1 MSSLSK
7 GEILERLS
15 SGATMRGSN
24 LVRTDLS
31 SMQLAQIDLAEANL
45 RMADLSSADLREARL
60 NSSSLSGAT
69 LIDANLTGASLVESS
84 LIGAILNGADLSRA
98 DLSGADLTGANLR
111 GCDLQG
117 AFLVGTFLNETDL
130 TGADL
135 SNAFVRMAQMTGAD
149 LSGARLEMVD
159 LSNTDL
165 SGARL
170 DSCCLAGANLSGANL
185 TAVTLSCSDLRGANL
200 SGADLSGCNLTGARL
215 RDVKFDGI
223 KLDDAWA
230 DWVNLARDEIHEDRA
245 SLEEV
250 FVGIIGKP
258 LVQLLVQGRVG
269 DDVCALILAHLC
281 RFQVT
286 HPNHSDVRL
295 RGIHQGI
302 GASAIYLEAE
312 HELSLAA
319 YLFEF
324 ADIIGTGSV
333 ELFERLATVVAENE
347 DPGLVPGHLP
357 PANRSS
363 LSGFVSQS
371 SVAVPGGIAHVG
383 GEVVSSLEALQRTPF
398 WTSEK
403 ALVVLT
409 ANRRLWLE
417 SCSQPDLTLR
427 PPHGATI
434 GIDLVRGQF
443 VTDELRRGDSSS

>member
-1 MSSLSK
+1 MPNLSK
-7 GEILERLS
+7 VEILERVS
-15 SGATMRGSN
+15 SGVSLRGAN

-31 SMQLAQIDLAEANL
+31 SMQLAQTDLVEANL
-45 RMADLSSADLREARL
+45 RMADLRGADLREARL
-60 NSSSLSGAT
+60 NNSSLSGAT
-69 LIDANLTGASLVESS
+69 LTDANLTGASLVECS
-84 LIGAILNGADLSRA
+84 LIGANLVGSDLSRA
-98 DLSGADLTGANLR
+98 DLSGADLTGANLE
-111 GCDLQG
+111 GSDLQG
-117 AFLVGTFLNETDL
+117 AFMVGAFLNETDL

-135 SNAFVRMAQMTGAD
+135 SNAFIRMAQMSGAN
-149 LSGARLEMVD
+149 LSGARLEAVD

-165 SGARL
+165 SAARM
-170 DSCCLAGANLSGANL
+170 DSCYLVGANLSGANL
-185 TAVTLSCSDLRGANL
+185 TAVTLSCADLRGADL
-200 SGADLSGCNLTGARL
+200 SGANLSGCNLTGARL
-215 RDVKFDGI
+215 RGVRFEGVR
-223 KLDDAWA
+223 LDDAWA

-258 LVQLLVQGRVG
+258 LAQILVQGRVG

-286 HPNHSDVRL
+286 HPSHSDVRL

-302 GASAIYLEAE
+302 GASALYLEAE

-319 YLFEF
+319 YLFDF

-333 ELFERLATVVAENE
+333 ELFERLASIVAEKD
-347 DPGLVPGHLP
+347 DPGLKPGPLP
-357 PANRSS
+357 PSNRSS

-403 ALVVLT
+403 AVVILT
-409 ANRRLWLE
+409 GNRRVWME
-417 SCSQPDLTLR
+417 TCSNPQLTLR
-427 PPHGATI
+427 PPHGSTL
-434 GIDLVRGQF
+434 GVDLVRGQF
-443 VTDELRRGDSSS
+443 LTDELRRGHTTR